1 MTNFHNSEEI
11 TPLRMRSSL
20 LKMLGRSFLLQSSW
34 NFERLQNLGFLFMI
48 LPGLKAIY
56 GQDVPGE
63 VLARHKEYFN
73 THPYF
78 APLVAG
84 ATLRLEAASAA
95 GEEIPVEVSDF
106 KRMVMAPFAA
116 IGDSLFWGG
125 VRPLAAIV
133 ALFVAAQGSLWAP
146 VVFLVLF
153 NVPHL
158 VCRSAGLFFGYYGGL
173 RAIEAIQR
181 FRLPDV
187 SVRFKEI
194 SIILLGVICAYLA
207 HKGCNLQEVPSV
219 WGFALLPVVL
229 LFARLARSGVSSLFL
244 ILVTTVS
251 LLLLAFLF

>member
-1 MTNFHNSEEI
+1 MTKLHSPEEVAPRRI
-11 TPLRMRSSL
+11 RSSL
-20 LKMLGRSFLLQSSW
+20 LKMFGRSFLLQASW

-48 LPGLKAIY
+48 LPGLKAVY
-56 GQDVPGE
+56 GQDIPE
-63 VLARHKEYFN
+63 DVLAHHKEYFN

-84 ATLRLEAASAA
+84 ATLRIEAAAAA
-95 GEEIPVEVSDF
+95 GEDVPVEVSDF

-125 VRPLAAIV
+125 VRPLAAII

-146 VVFLVLF
+146 LVFLALF

-158 VCRSAGLFFGYYGGL
+158 LCRSAGLLFGYYGGL

-187 SVRFKEI
+187 SVRCKEI
-194 SIILLGVICAYLA
+194 SIVLLGVICAYLA
-207 HKGCNLQEVPSV
+207 HKGCNLQELPSV

>member
-1 MTNFHNSEEI
+1 MMKLHS
-11 TPLRMRSSL
+11 PDASPSGRMRTSL
-20 LKMLGRSFLLQSSW
+20 LKMFGRSFLLQSSW
-34 NFERLQNLGFLFMI
+34 NFERLQNLGFLFLL
-48 LPGLKAIY
+48 LPGLKAVY
-56 GQDVPGE
+56 GHKIPEE

-84 ATLRLEAASAA
+84 ATLRLEAAAAA
-95 GEEIPVEVSDF
+95 GEEIPVDIPDF
-106 KRMVMAPFAA
+106 KKMVMAPFAA

-153 NVPHL
+153 NLPHL
-158 VCRSAGLFFGYYGGL
+158 LCRGGGLIFGYYGGL
-173 RAIEAIQR
+173 RAIETIQK
-181 FRLPDV
+181 FHLPDV
-187 SVRFKEI
+187 SVRCKEI
-194 SIILLGVICAYLA
+194 SIVLLGVICAYLA
-207 HKGCNLQEVPSV
+207 HKGCNLQELPSV

-244 ILVTTVS
+244 ILVTTAS